1 MQPTLAAAALFC
13 FALSTQ
19 ALTSTGDRDFG
30 SPPTVEGTVKF
41 DLYQDYLMVARGSAD
56 TLKGL
61 TFLIDTGASPSVLD
75 SRLAQKLHLLPS
87 PASIAVVGGSVQAGA
102 AIAPNLNLGP
112 ITRENVPVLVE
123 DLSFFEKT
131 LPVRIDA
138 VIGLDVLGQSA
149 FVIDY
154 GARKIHFGT
163 HAVFPGSIPLRLVQ
177 GLVVVDAEVNNMPAH
192 MLVDTGAS
200 SLLLFAK
207 SMPGQAKELMVSAGQ
222 RSSDT
227 IGEFAHRQL
236 SLHSLRLGQAEFRQ
250 TPACVV
256 QDPSHEGRGF
266 DGLISPAALGM
277 RRVAIDL
284 ARGEL
289 GFSR

>member
-13 FALSTQ
+13 FALSAQ

-41 DLYQDYLMVARGSAD
+41 DLYQDYLIVARGSAGS
-56 TLKGL
+56 LKGL

-75 SRLAQKLHLLPS
+75 PRLAQKLHLLPS

-112 ITRENVPVLVE
+112 ITRENVPVLIE
-123 DLSFFEKT
+123 DLSFFQKV

-154 GARKIHFGT
+154 GARKMHFGA
-163 HAVFPGSIPLRLVQ
+163 HPDFPGSISLRLVQ
-177 GLVVVDAEVNNMPAH
+177 GLMVVDAEVNNMPAH

-207 SMPGQAKELMVSAGQ
+207 SMPGPAKELMVSAGQ

-227 IGEFAHRQL
+227 IGEFARRQL

-256 QDPSHEGRGF
+256 NDPSHEGRGF

-277 RRVAIDL
+277 RLLAIDL
-284 ARGEL
+284 ARGEM

>member
-1 MQPTLAAAALFC
+1 MQTSFAAAALLC
-13 FALSTQ
+13 FALNTQ
-19 ALTSTGDRDFG
+19 ALTKTGDRDFG
-30 SPPTVEGTVKF
+30 SPPPVEGTVKF
-41 DLYQDYLMVARGSAD
+41 DLYQDYLMVARGSAG

-75 SRLAQKLHLLPS
+75 PRLAEKLHLMQS
-87 PASIAVVGGSVQAGA
+87 PAALAVIGGSVQAGT
-102 AIAPNLNLGP
+102 AIVPSLNLGP
-112 ITRENVPVLVE
+112 ISRENVPVLIE
-123 DLSFFEKT
+123 DLSFFRKA

-154 GARKIHFGT
+154 GARQIRFGA
-163 HAVFPGSIPLRLVQ
+163 HAVFPVSIPLRMVE
-177 GLVVVDAEVNNMPAH
+177 GLPMVDAEVNDIPAH

-200 SLLLFAK
+200 SLLLFAR
-207 SMPGQAKELMVSAGQ
+207 SMPGPVKEVKISTEQ
-222 RSSDT
+222 RPPDR
-227 IGEFAHRQL
+227 IGDFVHKQV
-236 SLHSLRLGQAEFRQ
+236 SLHSLKLGQAEFLLP
-250 TPACVV
+250 PACVV
-256 QDPSHEGRGF
+256 QDASHVGRAF

-289 GFSR
+289 SFSR